1 MFYVSRDK
9 SGKVNGIFHKES
21 AKAKEALPEN
31 HPDIALF
38 FGGMHSEKLIRHSF
52 MDLTKS
58 DLEFIRVIEDLVDLL
73 IAKNIL
79 TFTELP
85 EKVREKILSRKDARG
100 NLSGCNDLVVSDK
113 GVL

>member
-1 MFYVSRDK
+1 MLYVSRDK
-9 SGKVNGIFHKES
+9 SGKVNGIFRKGS
-21 AKAKEALPEN
+21 SKAKEVLPEN

-38 FGGMHSEKLIRHSF
+38 FGEMHTANHTQPTS

-58 DLEFIRVIEDLVDLL
+58 DLAFIRVIEDLVDLL

>member
-9 SGKVNGIFHKES
+9 SGYINGIFRKES
-21 AKAKEALPEN
+21 AKAKELLPDN
-31 HPDIALF
+31 HPDIAF
-38 FGGMHSEKLIRHSF
+38 FFSGIHAKQLVQPAF
-52 MDLTKS
+52 MDLTNS
-58 DLEFIRVIEDLVDLL
+58 DLAFIRVIEDLVDLL

-85 EKVREKILSRKDARG
+85 EKVREKILSRKDTRG

>member
-1 MFYVSRDK
+1 MLYVSRDK
-9 SGKVNGIFHKES
+9 SGQVNGIFLKKSPTARES
-21 AKAKEALPEN
+21 LPEN
-31 HPDIALF
+31 HPDITLF
-38 FGGMHSEKLIRHSF
+38 FNTVRSEEITQPAF

-58 DLEFIRVIEDLVDLL
+58 DLAFIRVIEDLIDLL

-85 EKVREKILSRKDARG
+85 EKVREKILSRKDVRG